1 MWELHNVEESCAE
14 QQWRNRLKSIKS
26 VRLRAAKNRTS
37 TSNPSGL
44 GVVQSLS
51 VRSFIYECGC
61 D

>member
-1 MWELHNVEESCAE
+1 MEESCAE
-14 QQWRNRLKSIKS
+14 QQWRNSCKSIES

-37 TSNPSGL
+37 TLNPSGL

>member
-1 MWELHNVEESCAE
+1 MEESCAE